1 VGGRECVRARYRE
14 GLAFARNYLTRNIR
28 SGRLTIRS
36 PICLVIALSMGVVL
50 SVSPAAAMGAVP
62 VKRGTYRGETSQNRA
77 LVIKMTRSVRRQ
89 SFAEADLR
97 TQCGRVGRVTL
108 FAGAFDT
115 RVSRS
120 GRFRS
125 NGIEVET
132 AALNPVLDNGIRRR
146 LFDVTRYEFSGRFVT
161 RRRVR
166 GQWHARSVLFDR
178 GVFTSAEGVFDRCD
192 TGDVTWSARFR
203 RR

>member
-1 VGGRECVRARYRE
+1 
-14 GLAFARNYLTRNIR
+14 LAIR
-28 SGRLTIRS
+28 I
-36 PICLVIALSMGVVL
+36 PICLVIALSMGMVL
-50 SVSPAAAMGAVP
+50 SVSPALGAVP
-62 VKRGTYRGETSQNRA
+62 IKRGTYRGETSQNRA

-108 FAGAFDT
+108 FAGAFET

-125 NGIEVET
+125 NEIEVET

-166 GQWHARSVLFDR
+166 GQWRARSVLFDR

-192 TGDVTWSARFR
+192 TGLVTWSARLR